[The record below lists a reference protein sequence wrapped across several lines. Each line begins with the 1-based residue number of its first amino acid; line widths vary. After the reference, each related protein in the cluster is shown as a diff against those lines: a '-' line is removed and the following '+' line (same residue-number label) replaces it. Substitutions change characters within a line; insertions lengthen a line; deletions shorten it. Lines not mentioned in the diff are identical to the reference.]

1 MRCVLFC
8 HAFTSCWNNGNAHF
22 LRGVAR
28 ELHALGHEVVVFEP
42 IDGWSRLNAIRDR
55 GEQVLNEV
63 QTLFSGLDIRRYD
76 TFLDLDRALDG
87 AGLVIVHEWNSP
99 ELIAEI
105 GRRRAQGASFTLLF
119 HDTHH
124 RAVTAPAEL
133 EQFDL
138 DGFDGVL
145 AFGEVLRQIYLKL
158 GWANRAFT
166 WHEAADMALY
176 RPLPEIAR
184 TDDVVWIGNWGDG
197 ERAAELD
204 EFLVRPVSELA
215 LRAKIYGVRYSDT
228 ALRTI
233 DAAGIAYCGWLPA
246 HQAPSAFARARTTVH
261 VPRGPYVRSLR
272 GIPTIRM
279 FEAMACGIP
288 IVSAPWDD
296 AERIFPEGSYL
307 RAADR
312 GQMKQALRSLLH
324 DPELALA
331 TAARGLRAVSDRH
344 TCRHRV
350 LQLLEIVAEVC
361 GRRPSLQQPNA
372 HEGAVA

>member
-166 WHEAADMALY
+166 WHEAADVALY

-215 LRAKIYGVRYSDT
+215 LGAKIYGVRYSDT

-372 HEGAVA
+372 HEGALA

>member
-138 DGFDGVL
+138 DGFDVVL

-166 WHEAADMALY
+166 WHEAADVALY

>member
-166 WHEAADMALY
+166 WHEAADVALY